1 MVNMLGALTEQVDN
15 MQKHLD
21 NISMQ
26 IKTLKTH
33 GNAIIKKKMEI
44 KNVFDGLISRLSR
57 EESSGNEDMSIRT
70 SQIEKL
76 KGHFFFD
83 REKMVKSK
91 RMCAQ
96 LLSHVF
102 CSPMDCSPPGSSVH
116 GIPQARILEWVA
128 ILFSRG
134 SP

>member
-33 GNAIIKKKMEI
+33 GNAIILKKMEI

-76 KGHFFFD
+76 KGHFFF
-83 REKMVKSK
+83 
-91 RMCAQ
+91 
-96 LLSHVF
+96 F
-102 CSPMDCSPPGSSVH
+102 
-116 GIPQARILEWVA
+116 
-128 ILFSRG
+128 
-134 SP
+134 